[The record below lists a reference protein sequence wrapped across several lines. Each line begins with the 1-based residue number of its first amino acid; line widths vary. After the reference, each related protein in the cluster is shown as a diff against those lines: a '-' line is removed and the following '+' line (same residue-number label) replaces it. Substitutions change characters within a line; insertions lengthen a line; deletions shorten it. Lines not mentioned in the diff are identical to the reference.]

1 MKKYIKNNE
10 IRPANQI
17 VCKEIRQEEI
27 EGVVQDVEY
36 NIYNPSEEM
45 ILSDGWEIYD
55 NSQELYEDKVVEL
68 IRERYTLNQEL
79 AILRQRES
87 KPDEF
92 EEYNAYVEE
101 CKATARKEILDNEPA
116 S

>member
-55 NSQELYEDKVVEL
+55 NSQELYEEKVVRL
-68 IRERYTLNQEL
+68 IRERYNVNQEI
-79 AILRQRES
+79 AILRQ
-87 KPDEF
+87 KDVKTGEF
-92 EEYNAYVEE
+92 EEYNSYVEN
-101 CKATARKEILDNEPA
+101 CKAKAKEEIWNTYQQ
-116 S
+116 

>member
-55 NSQELYEDKVVEL
+55 NSQELYEEKVVEL
-68 IRERYTLNQEL
+68 IRERYTVNQEL
-79 AILRQRES
+79 AILRQRDS
-87 KPDEF
+87 KQEEF
-92 EEYNAYVEE
+92 EEYNTYVEE
-101 CKATARKEILDNEPA
+101 CKTIAKKEIFK
-116 S
+116 